1 MIDNDKTLPFSLGNL
16 RESMFENIYCKS
28 VFGVDSQDIN
38 NLTEI
43 GSYKAS
49 DKTHMDDIDVK

>member
-16 RESMFENIYCKS
+16 RGSMFENIYCKS
-28 VFGVDSQDIN
+28 VIGVDSQDIN